1 MPRIPGPTSNT
12 DSQAPRPPGHPLTP
26 PLPAGTGSKSDQPRW
41 STPVE
46 IIQAIRY
53 PKRRH
58 SGKETLRASAI
69 VLGYLTLAYWF
80 TGWQLPRLL
89 STYPDLNFYVV
100 QHAIWTGL
108 AVLAYYSWRRLSDR
122 PHFSRVLTGIA
133 FAVGVFYV
141 SVLIIAGVLGGF
153 AQSPI
158 AGRLINYPKNGL
170 FIVTLLLGVE
180 TARAYLFWAWRR
192 VSEHVAFFATTLLF
206 FAVVIPAAQWT
217 AIDSADPFLRIVL
230 GNWLPALALSALATW
245 LVEYGGLGPSFGYR
259 FALLAFV
266 WFSPIL
272 PDLDW
277 PALMLIGTLTPLVS
291 VGLVKSIY
299 PSTAEGVSRGV
310 GRQEESSEAE
320 PQKWWPTLA
329 VTALGGLLIVLFFTG
344 TLGVRPFIVAGISM
358 EPAYE
363 RGDVAI
369 IAEDVLPA
377 SLQVNDVIKF
387 DLSNL
392 EVVHRIVAVD
402 EGPDGLVFITQG
414 DNVSRPDPPVT
425 ADRVEGKVVFLI
437 PEIGRITLWLQGR

>member
-1 MPRIPGPTSNT
+1 M
-12 DSQAPRPPGHPLTP
+12 
-26 PLPAGTGSKSDQPRW
+26 
-41 STPVE
+41 
-46 IIQAIRY
+46 IQAIRY
-53 PKRRH
+53 PKQLHDR
-58 SGKETLRASAI
+58 KETLRTSAI

-89 STYPDLNFYVV
+89 STYPGLNFYVV
-100 QHAIWTGL
+100 QPVIWTGL
-108 AVLAYYSWRRLSDR
+108 AVLAYHSWRRLSDR
-122 PHFSRVLTGIA
+122 PPFSRVLTAIA

-141 SVLIIAGVLGGF
+141 SVLIIAGVIGGF
-153 AQSPI
+153 AQSP
-158 AGRLINYPKNGL
+158 AGGRLINFPKNGL

-180 TARAYLFWAWRR
+180 TARAYLYWAWRR
-192 VSEHVAFFATTLLF
+192 ISEHIAFFATTLLF

-217 AIDSADPFLRIVL
+217 AIGGAEPFFRIVL
-230 GNWLPALALSALATW
+230 GRWLPALALSALATW
-245 LVEYGGLGPSFGYR
+245 LVEYGGLGPSFSYR

-277 PALMLIGTLTPLVS
+277 PTLMLIGTATPLVS
-291 VGLVKSIY
+291 VGLVKSIH
-299 PSTAEGVSRGV
+299 PSTAEGESRGV
-310 GRQEESSEAE
+310 GQEEEPSEAE
-320 PQKWWPTLA
+320 PQRWWPTLV
-329 VTALGGLLIVLFFTG
+329 VTALGGLLIALLFTG
-344 TLGVRPFIVAGISM
+344 TFGVRPFVVAGISM

-369 IAEDVLPA
+369 IAEDILPA

-402 EGPDGLVFITQG
+402 DGPDGLVFVTQG

-425 ADRVEGKVVFLI
+425 ADQVEGKVVFLI

>member
-1 MPRIPGPTSNT
+1 M
-12 DSQAPRPPGHPLTP
+12 
-26 PLPAGTGSKSDQPRW
+26 
-41 STPVE
+41 
-46 IIQAIRY
+46 IQAVRY

-58 SGKETLRASAI
+58 KREETLRASAI

-89 STYPDLNFYVV
+89 RTNPGLNFYVV
-100 QHAIWTGL
+100 QPAIWTGL
-108 AVLAYYSWRRLSDR
+108 AVLAYHSWRRLSDR
-122 PHFSRVLTGIA
+122 PRFSQVLTGIA

-141 SVLIIAGVLGGF
+141 SVLIIAGVVAGF
-153 AQSPI
+153 VQSPS

-192 VSEHVAFFATTLLF
+192 ISEHFAFFATTLLF

-217 AIDSADPFLRIVL
+217 AIDGADPFLRIVL
-230 GNWLPALALSALATW
+230 GRWLPALALSALATW
-245 LVEYGGLGPSFGYR
+245 LVEYGGLGPSFSYR

-299 PSTAEGVSRGV
+299 SSTAEGESRGV
-310 GRQEESSEAE
+310 GQDEEPSEVE
-320 PQKWWPTLA
+320 PTRWWPTLV
-329 VTALGGLLIVLFFTG
+329 VTALGGLLIALLFTG
-344 TLGVRPFIVAGISM
+344 TLGVRPFVVAGISM

-387 DLSNL
+387 DLGNR

-402 EGPDGLVFITQG
+402 EGQDGLVFTTQG

-425 ADRVEGKVVFLI
+425 ADRIEGKVVFII
-437 PEIGRITLWLQGR
+437 PKIGRVTLWLQGR